1 MSAGDRLEALKGFLE
16 QDPDDSFTRYA
27 LALEYIG
34 RGDES
39 TGIALLRETI
49 ERDPAYVPGWHM
61 LALQLVKTG
70 DFGVARA
77 VFEEGIRVARSTGD
91 THAASEMEMEME
103 EAGV

>member
-1 MSAGDRLEALKGFLE
+1 MNAIDRLEALKAFLE

-34 RGDES
+34 RGDAE

-49 ERDPAYVPGWHM
+49 ERDPVYIPGYHM
-61 LALQLVKTG
+61 LAQQLVKTG
-70 DFGVARA
+70 DFAVARA